1 MIIDVDLYQ
10 KIREMYTVHQM
21 SQRAIAREL
30 KISRNTVRKYC
41 KGDNVPW
48 ERKKYSREPDVL
60 TPDVMDFIRQC
71 IKQYEAEGI
80 KKQQHTDRR
89 IYHRLVEEKG
99 FKCGESTVRLA
110 VQQLKDE
117 IPKAFVPLEF
127 DPGEAAQVDWGE
139 ATVYLDNK
147 KVTINLFYVP
157 LL

>member
-1 MIIDVDLYQ
+1 VIIDVNLYQ

-48 ERKKYSREPDVL
+48 ERKEYSREPDVL

-71 IKQYEAEGI
+71 IKEDEAEGI
-80 KKQQHTDRR
+80 KKQQHTARR

-99 FKCGESTVRLA
+99 FKGGESTVRLA

-127 DPGEAAQVDWGE
+127 DPGEAAQVDWG
-139 ATVYLDNK
+139 AKLCTLTTK
-147 KVTINLFYVP
+147 K